1 MRRAKKIEAGAQ
13 FVQSQHCFDT
23 PLLEDYIKR
32 ATDMGLH
39 EKCFILIGVGP
50 LASARAARW
59 IHKKIRGIHIPDA
72 AIERLESADDKHQEG
87 KRICIENVLQ
97 IKYMGGISGVNV
109 MTFRQEELVSQ
120 AIHESGIL
128 KGRKP

>member
-1 MRRAKKIEAGAQ
+1 M
-13 FVQSQHCFDT
+13 
-23 PLLEDYIKR
+23 
-32 ATDMGLH
+32 
-39 EKCFILIGVGP
+39 
-50 LASARAARW
+50 
-59 IHKKIRGIHIPDA
+59 
-72 AIERLESADDKHQEG
+72 
-87 KRICIENVLQ
+87 LQ